1 MIKMKIRVYYTTM
14 REVEIE
20 VDDKYQKLVDTSECL
35 NGDLTAEEWE
45 EVDDLRDEMV
55 SAICESDQVGDDGFI
70 RFVCAEAL
78 SGEMLHEW

>member
-1 MIKMKIRVYYTTM
+1 MKIRVYYTTM

-35 NGDLTAEEWE
+35 NSELTAEEWE

-55 SAICESDQVGDDGFI
+55 SVICESDQIGDDGFI

-78 SGEMLHEW
+78 SGEMLYEW

>member
-1 MIKMKIRVYYTTM
+1 MKIKVYYTTM
-14 REVEIE
+14 CEAEIE

-35 NGDLTAEEWE
+35 NGELTAEEWE

-55 SAICESDQVGDDGFI
+55 SAICESDQIGDDGFI

>member
-1 MIKMKIRVYYTTM
+1 MKIKVLYTAL

-35 NGDLTAEEWE
+35 NGELTAEEWE

-55 SAICESDQVGDDGFI
+55 FAICESDQIGDDGFI
-70 RFVCAEAL
+70 CFVCAEAL
-78 SGEMLHEW
+78 SGEMLYEW

>member
-1 MIKMKIRVYYTTM
+1 MKIRVYYTTM

-20 VDDKYQKLVDTSECL
+20 VDDKYQKLVDTSKCL

>member
-1 MIKMKIRVYYTTM
+1 MKIKVYYTAI

-35 NGDLTAEEWE
+35 NGELTAEEWE

-55 SAICESDQVGDDGFI
+55 SAICESEQIDDDGFI
-70 RFVCAEAL
+70 RFVSAEAL
-78 SGEMLHEW
+78 SGEMLYEW

>member
-1 MIKMKIRVYYTTM
+1 MKIKVYYTTM
-14 REVEIE
+14 REAEIE

-35 NGDLTAEEWE
+35 NGELTAEEWE

-55 SAICESDQVGDDGFI
+55 SAICESDQIGDDGFI

>member
-1 MIKMKIRVYYTTM
+1 MKIKVYYTTM
-14 REVEIE
+14 CEAEIE

-35 NGDLTAEEWE
+35 NGELTAEEWE

-55 SAICESDQVGDDGFI
+55 FAICASDQIGDDGFI

-78 SGEMLHEW
+78 SGEMLYEW

>member
-1 MIKMKIRVYYTTM
+1 MKIRVYYTTM

-35 NGDLTAEEWE
+35 NGELTAEEWE

>member
-1 MIKMKIRVYYTTM
+1 MKIRVYYTTM